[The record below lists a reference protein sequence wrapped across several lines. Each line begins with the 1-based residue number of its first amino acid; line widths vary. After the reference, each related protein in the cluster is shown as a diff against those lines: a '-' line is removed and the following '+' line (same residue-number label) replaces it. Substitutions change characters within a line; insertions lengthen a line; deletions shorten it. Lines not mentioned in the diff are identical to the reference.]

1 MSETPTAAAV
11 TFDQETSPTIDA
23 LRSRTAE
30 LPLESPGP
38 DALAGRT
45 LLMSGGSRGIGLEI
59 ALAAAKLGAN
69 IAFLAKTAQPD
80 PRLTGTVYTAVE
92 QVREVGGQAVPI
104 VGDIRSDDSIAE
116 AIATTVDTFG
126 GIDIVVNNASA
137 INVVPTTDLAPK
149 RFDLMLD
156 INVRGT
162 HALTQAALPYLR
174 QSEHAHILTLSP
186 PINLDPKWLGAHPAY
201 TMTKYAMSM
210 LTLGFA
216 DEFPNIS
223 ANCLWPETMIAT
235 DAVANNKQLGSEA
248 AVRHSREPK
257 IMADAAAVVLASKPG
272 VVSGHTL
279 VDADIVK
286 AVGQH
291 DLTQYGGQSPYRLDL
306 FL

>member
-1 MSETPTAAAV
+1 MQEAPTAAAV
-11 TFDQETSPTIDA
+11 TFDQETSAAIDA
-23 LRSRTAE
+23 LRNRTAE
-30 LPLESPGP
+30 RLLQTPVPG
-38 DALAGRT
+38 ALAGRT

-69 IAFLAKTAQPD
+69 IAFLAKTAEPD
-80 PRLTGTVYTAVE
+80 PRLAGTVYTAAE
-92 QVREVGGQAVPI
+92 QVRDVGGQAIPI

-116 AIATTVDTFG
+116 AVATTVEAFD
-126 GIDIVVNNASA
+126 GIDIVINNASV
-137 INVVPTTDLAPK
+137 INLVPTSDLAPK

-162 HALTQAALPYLR
+162 HLLTQAALPYLR
-174 QSEHAHILTLSP
+174 QSDHAHILTLSP
-186 PINLDPKWLGAHPAY
+186 PINLNARWMGPHPAY

-216 DEFPNIS
+216 AEYSDIS

-235 DAVANNKQLGSEA
+235 DAVANNLQLGSA
-248 AVRHSREPK
+248 DAVRHSRHPK

-272 VVSGHTL
+272 DVSGRTL
-279 VDADIVK
+279 VDADILK
-286 AVGQH
+286 AVGHPNLQH
-291 DLTQYGGQSPYRLDL
+291 YGGESPYRLDL